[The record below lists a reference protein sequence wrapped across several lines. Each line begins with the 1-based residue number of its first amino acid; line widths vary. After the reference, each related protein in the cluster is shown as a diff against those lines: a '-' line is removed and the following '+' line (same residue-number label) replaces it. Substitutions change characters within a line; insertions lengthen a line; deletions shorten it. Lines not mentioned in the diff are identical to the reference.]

1 MFAEDIWGLKGNKL
15 KFCVFFSCISVRE
28 KGICYKNIISPSAY
42 FTCHLITVVHS
53 LSHVQLC
60 WLHGLQGIGLLCPS
74 LSPRVCSNS
83 CPLSL
88 WWCLIISSSVT
99 PFSSCPLSFPA
110 SESFPV
116 SQLFTSS
123 GQSIGTSASASVLL
137 MNIQGWFPLGLIS
150 LISLQPK
157 GFSGV
162 FSSTV
167 IQKHQ
172 FACAQPSLWS
182 ISHIHTWLLEKPKL
196 WLYGPLMAKWC
207 LCFLIYCLGLS

>member
-1 MFAEDIWGLKGNKL
+1 MEITWIF
-15 KFCVFFSCISVRE
+15 FFFFFFFSCMSVRG
-28 KGICYKNIISPSAY
+28 KGVCYRNIISPSAY
-42 FTCHLITVVHS
+42 FTWHLITVVVHS
-53 LSHVQLC
+53 LSHVQLF
-60 WLHGLQGIGLLCPS
+60 WPHGLQGIGLPCPS

-83 CPLSL
+83 CPLNL
-88 WWCLIISSSVT
+88 WWCPIISSSVA
-99 PFSSCPLSFPA
+99 PFSFCPWSFPA
-110 SESFPV
+110 SESFLV

-150 LISLQPK
+150 LISLQSK

-172 FACAQPSLWS
+172 FVGAQPSLWS
-182 ISHIHTWLLEKPKL
+182 ISHIPTWLLEKP
-196 WLYGPLMAKWC
+196 
-207 LCFLIYCLGLS
+207 